1 MSFLDALLERPR
13 ITLGLAF
20 LLSLLGVAAWS
31 SMPREEDPR
40 LARRIALVVAP
51 YPGAEVTEVERL
63 VVRPIEDALAEVPEV
78 KRVQATVRTGV
89 AVLNLELRADVTD
102 DETDAAWREVR
113 DALDEAHAKMPAEA
127 LVPTLDDDVLDTESV
142 LVALR
147 GAHDDV
153 LALADAADAL
163 EARLLALPDVSR
175 VVITGDPGARVTVD
189 VDDAAARDLGVDP
202 LSLAEQLRARN
213 VSTPGG
219 TLALDERVVAIL
231 PEGSL
236 DDVAAIAAL
245 PVRAGGSV
253 VPLGSFARVRRTVDE
268 PASERARHDGA
279 PAVVVGV
286 VPRPGL
292 QAERFGD
299 AVRAEIDAFD
309 AARDDV
315 DVAYVAFQPA
325 QVASRLEELGASLL
339 LGVGIVALVVLLA
352 MGLRMGL
359 VVASLVPL
367 VTFASV
373 AIYAASGGILHQ
385 MAVAALVVALGLLV
399 DNAIVVAETMQRRLD
414 EGASP
419 ADAMRAT
426 VRELAIPLGSA
437 TATTLASFVP
447 MLLSE
452 GTSGDFTRAIPI
464 VVMLTLAVSYGYALL
479 VTPLVARFAL
489 RPTRGTVRDRAG
501 ELGGRLAGF
510 AVRRPK
516 LTLSLALA
524 VIFGAASFAPRVRLV
539 FFPASDRDQLVVE
552 VELPEGAPLDRTDAA
567 ARRLEHALGRHPD
580 VAAVTTFVGRST
592 PPFYYNLPRRPNAP
606 NLAHVVVRAANGDAV
621 PTVARFAEDVLAD
634 APEALVV
641 ARPLEQ
647 GPPVLAPVEVRLE
660 GSDLVAL
667 EHAAERV
674 HALVRDTH
682 GTRSVRRDQ
691 GLGAPTLRFD
701 VDDAEAG
708 RQGVDRRLVA
718 LGLLGHARGLPAG
731 SFRGSR
737 DDLDADPIPLTVR
750 ASLDGRTRGQSIP
763 PSQLVA
769 VDVPR
774 PGAPPIA
781 LPQVASARLEYAPAV
796 VQRRDRSRVVRVLAE
811 TDAEVGYASVVAAL
825 RPKLEALDLPD
836 GVRWAIGG
844 AQAESD
850 VANAALGAKAP
861 LAALLLIA
869 ILLAQFDSFRRVAIV
884 LATAPLA
891 ALGIWP
897 GLYALGLPFGFV
909 ALLGA
914 IALIGIAVNAAIVL
928 LDVVDARRR
937 EGASVRDAVIEAVRL
952 RTRPI
957 LLTTATT
964 VAGLVPLLFS
974 ASTLWPPMAAAMISG
989 LLVATV
995 LSLAVVPALYVLLF
1009 RERPRRDQHH
1019 AAPVVLGLML
1029 VLPGVALAQPDT
1041 VLAQPDTVLAQPD
1054 TTPRFDLQ
1062 AELAPEPG
1070 SRSPSVDVVA
1080 REAVAASPEALRAE
1094 ASIARARAEI
1104 DRARVAL
1111 WPELTVGA
1119 RYTRLSPTNND
1130 PLVSV
1135 DPSQAAAARAL
1146 LPGVDDDEARLLL
1159 SGLVDASEGLADAR
1173 IEVPRN
1179 QAAFGVSATYP
1190 VSAVMASVWPRV
1202 RGARA
1207 AADAEEDFADA
1218 RTAEV
1223 ALRAREAWHE
1233 LHRAR
1238 ALRALA
1244 RHRRSVVEDDRRR
1257 LALAVRSGAAP
1268 ELDLRRIEARVA
1280 EAEIAETSAE
1290 AGVAVAHDAVS
1301 TLLSREEAFAPSEN
1315 LDTVPELPADLEA
1328 LRRRALRDRPEL
1340 RGLRK
1345 AIEAREALARGAR
1358 NDRFPVLGVA
1368 ANLDVANPNPRFV
1381 PQRTRFDATW
1391 DVSVVV
1397 RWSPSWALRSRAET
1411 ASAEATLELNRAD
1424 LAALEDAVGRE
1435 VVGAWHT
1442 LRASRDAHAL
1452 AARAVAAAE
1461 AAHEGARRRWLA
1473 GAGGVADVLDAETAL
1488 TGARVRRIDAA
1499 LDARI
1504 AAARL
1509 DRALGQS
1516 AR

>member
-1 MSFLDALLERPR
+1 
-13 ITLGLAF
+13 
-20 LLSLLGVAAWS
+20 
-31 SMPREEDPR
+31 DPR
-40 LARRIALVVAP
+40 LARRVALVVAP

-102 DETDAAWREVR
+102 DATDAAWREVR
-113 DALDEAHAKMPAEA
+113 DALGEAHAKMPAEA
-127 LVPTLDDDVLDTESV
+127 LAPTLDDDVLDTESV
-142 LVALR
+142 LIALR
-147 GAHDDV
+147 GEGGDV

-268 PASERARHDGA
+268 PASERARHDGS

-315 DVAYVAFQPA
+315 EVAYVAFQPA

-419 ADAMRAT
+419 TDAMRAT

-489 RPTRGTVRDRAG
+489 RPSRGTVRDRAG

-524 VIFGAASFAPRVRLV
+524 VVFGAASFAPRVRLV

-552 VELPEGAPLDRTDAA
+552 VELPEGAPLDRTDEV
-567 ARRLEHALGRHPD
+567 ARRLEHALARHAD

-606 NLAHVVVRAANGDAV
+606 NLAHLVVRVREGGAVDA
-621 PTVARFAEDVLAD
+621 VARFAEDVLAD
-634 APEALVV
+634 SPEALVV

-660 GSDLVAL
+660 GTDLVAL

-674 HALVRDTH
+674 HALVRDTR

-750 ASLDGRTRGQSIP
+750 ASLDGRTRGESIP

-811 TDAEVGYASVVAAL
+811 TDAEVGYASVVQAL

-1009 RERPRRDQHH
+1009 RQRPRRDQHH
-1019 AAPVVLGLML
+1019 AAPVVLVLMW
-1029 VLPGVALAQPDT
+1029 VVPGVALAQPD
-1041 VLAQPDTVLAQPD
+1041 AS
-1054 TTPRFDLQ
+1054 PRFDLR

-1070 SRSPSVDVVA
+1070 TESPSVEEVA
-1080 REAVAASPEALRAE
+1080 SAAVAASPETLRSE
-1094 ASIARARAEI
+1094 ATLARARADV

-1111 WPELTVGA
+1111 LPELTLGA

-1130 PLVSV
+1130 PLVTI

-1159 SGLVDASEGLADAR
+1159 AGLLDASEGLSDAR

-1179 QAAFGVSATYP
+1179 QAAFGLSATYP
-1190 VSAVMASVWPRV
+1190 VSAVMASVWPRL
-1202 RGARA
+1202 RGARLA
-1207 AADAEEDFADA
+1207 AEAEADFANA
-1218 RTAEV
+1218 RMAEV
-1223 ALRAREAWHE
+1223 ALRAHEAWHE

-1257 LALAVRSGAAP
+1257 LALAVQSGAAP

-1280 EAEIAETSAE
+1280 EAEIAETRAE
-1290 AGVAVAHDAVS
+1290 AGVAVAHDAVT
-1301 TLLSREEAFAPSEN
+1301 TLLDRSGTFAPAED
-1315 LDTVPELPADLEA
+1315 LDRLPDLPSDLDA
-1328 LRRRALRDRPEL
+1328 LRRQAWRDRPEL

-1345 AIEAREALARGAR
+1345 AIEARESLARGAR
-1358 NDRFPVLGVA
+1358 NDRYPVVGVT
-1368 ANLDVANPNPRFV
+1368 ANVDVANPNPRFV

-1397 RWSPSWALRSRAET
+1397 RWSPTWALRSRAET
-1411 ASAEATLELNRAD
+1411 ASADAALELSRAD
-1424 LAALEDAVGRE
+1424 LEALEDAVGRE
-1435 VVGAWHT
+1435 VVGAWHG
-1442 LRASRDAHAL
+1442 LRASRDAHTL

-1461 AAHEGARRRWLA
+1461 AAHEGARQRWLA
-1473 GAGGVADVLDAETAL
+1473 GAGGVSDVLDTEL
-1488 TGARVRRIDAA
+1488 ARTSAYVRRIDAA

-1509 DRALGQS
+1509 SRALG
-1516 AR
+1516 RPTR